1 MAYAKTIIEGNI
13 ARLDDLTQTKNGHDV
28 LNFAVAVD
36 RDFNKDGVTDFYNIT
51 AWRKLAE
58 NVAKLK
64 SVGDPVLV
72 EGRMNFDS
80 YEKEGQKIP
89 TATLV
94 ADRVV
99 FLRGSKGEGGGGGG
113 NNAPQSGNTEDV
125 PF

>member
-13 ARLDDLTQTKNGHDV
+13 SRMENLTQTKSGHDV

-36 RDFNKDGVTDFYNIT
+36 RDFSKDGATDFYNVT

-64 SVGDPVLV
+64 SVGDPVLI
-72 EGRMNFDS
+72 EGRMNFDT
-80 YEKEGQKIP
+80 YEKDGQKR
-89 TATLV
+89 TSATLV

-99 FLRGSKGEGGGGGG
+99 FLRGSKSEGGGG
-113 NNAPQSGNTEDV
+113 AVTTSENTENV